1 MIKKILIWGIIG
13 VFFLILIAMKIFQII
28 RLGWFFVLSPLLGA
42 ALAVVMSLLVVWL
55 LWR

>member
-13 VFFLILIAMKIFQII
+13 VFFLILSVIEMFQIL

-42 ALAVVMSLLVVWL
+42 VLTVIVSLLILWV

>member
-28 RLGWFFVLSPLLGA
+28 RLGWFFVLSPLPS
-42 ALAVVMSLLVVWL
+42 AVLTVIVSLLILWV

>member
-1 MIKKILIWGIIG
+1 MNKKILIWGILG
-13 VFFLILIAMKIFQII
+13 VFFLMLIAMKIFQII

-42 ALAVVMSLLVVWL
+42 VLTVSVSQLILWV

>member
-42 ALAVVMSLLVVWL
+42 LLTVIVSLLTLWI

>member
-1 MIKKILIWGIIG
+1 MIKKILILGIVG

-42 ALAVVMSLLVVWL
+42 VLTVIVSLLILCV

>member
-1 MIKKILIWGIIG
+1 MIKKILILGIVG

-28 RLGWFFVLSPLLGA
+28 RLGWFFVLSPLPS
-42 ALAVVMSLLVVWL
+42 AVLTVIVSLLILWV

>member
-28 RLGWFFVLSPLLGA
+28 RLRWFFVLSPLPS
-42 ALAVVMSLLVVWL
+42 AVLTVIVSLLILWV

>member
-1 MIKKILIWGIIG
+1 MIKKILILGIIG

-28 RLGWFFVLSPLLGA
+28 RLGWFFVLSPLLS
-42 ALAVVMSLLVVWL
+42 AVLTVIVSLLILWI